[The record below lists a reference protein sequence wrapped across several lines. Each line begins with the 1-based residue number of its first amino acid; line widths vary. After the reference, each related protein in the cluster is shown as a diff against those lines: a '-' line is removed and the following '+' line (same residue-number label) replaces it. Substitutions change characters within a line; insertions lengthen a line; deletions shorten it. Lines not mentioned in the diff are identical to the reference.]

1 MIKTHALFDPVIVAR
16 MKAERERRAEFFN
29 TTRDTIERAIAPD
42 ARTLAAA
49 VIRAGKLRRGE
60 LVEAPPDLQELSPT
74 AQAILNAAAR
84 ARSDGSN
91 EVPPPPPD
99 SFAAKVILAGKKRR
113 GEI

>member
-1 MIKTHALFDPVIVAR
+1 MFKINHDLVEQIR
-16 MKAERERRAEFFN
+16 RLQREREARAEFFN
-29 TTRDTIERAIAPD
+29 TTREAIERAIAPD

-74 AQAILNAAAR
+74 ARAILNAAAR

-91 EVPPPPPD
+91 EVPEPSPD
-99 SFAAKVILAGKKRR
+99 SLAGKILAAGRKRR
-113 GEI
+113 GES